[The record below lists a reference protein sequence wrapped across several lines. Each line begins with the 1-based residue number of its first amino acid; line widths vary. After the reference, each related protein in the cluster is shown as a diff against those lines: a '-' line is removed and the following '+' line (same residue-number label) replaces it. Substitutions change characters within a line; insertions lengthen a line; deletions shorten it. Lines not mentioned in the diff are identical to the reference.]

1 MLHDQFGQGA
11 VKPEDLLSEE
21 QGDTGQARRVYAL
34 NGLKPEVVAVAFAKC
49 SRSPKP
55 FDEIAREVDETSSAE
70 FHDKWVVGYGH
81 ASVAE
86 HAVLHVAFENVS
98 NVAAKVIEDNRL
110 ASFTEKST
118 RYQVIDKN
126 RYVRPKKV
134 ADSDLA
140 PTYLDALNHLFDVY
154 AAAMGPLTELMT
166 AKFPK
171 KPGQSD
177 KLYRSI
183 TKARVCDVA
192 RYLLPAA
199 TCTNIG
205 MTLNARGFE
214 WAVTKFL
221 SHPLEEVQEIG
232 RELKEAGLK
241 VTPTLI
247 KYADR
252 NAYLAETYGAMR
264 ALATEWAKD
273 LPAPDAAEPVRIVD
287 YDREAENKLVA
298 SLLYRHLQHPYEQIL
313 ERVRVMPSDA
323 KARIIDEALARRGP
337 HDQPVREF
345 EHCYYTFDVLMDFG
359 AFRDVQR
366 HRMATQTNQDITCAH
381 GYDVPPEIVEAGLET
396 PFRGAME
403 RAAEAF
409 ARISARFPE
418 EAQYVVPM
426 AFRKRVLITWNL
438 RELHH
443 FIPLRSGKKG
453 HPSYRRIAQLCFR
466 KLEELQ
472 PSLAKFVRCDLS
484 EEHVSTVGTK
494 VKSEAALD

>member
-1 MLHDQFGQGA
+1 M
-11 VKPEDLLSEE
+11 
-21 QGDTGQARRVYAL
+21 
-34 NGLKPEVVAVAFAKC
+34 
-49 SRSPKP
+49 PK
-55 FDEIAREVDETSSAE
+55 
-70 FHDKWVVGYGH
+70 
-81 ASVAE
+81 
-86 HAVLHVAFENVS
+86 
-98 NVAAKVIEDNRL
+98 
-110 ASFTEKST
+110 
-118 RYQVIDKN
+118 
-126 RYVRPKKV
+126 
-134 ADSDLA
+134 
-140 PTYLDALNHLFDVY
+140 
-154 AAAMGPLTELMT
+154 LTELMKT
-166 AKFPK
+166 KFPK
-171 KPGQSD
+171 KEAQSD
-177 KLYRSI
+177 KLYSSI

-221 SHPLEEVQEIG
+221 SHPLEEMREIG
-232 RELKEAGLK
+232 AELKEAGLK

-264 ALATEWAKD
+264 KVASEWAKD
-273 LPAPDAAEPVRIVD
+273 LPAPDPAEPVRIVD

-298 SLLYRHLQHPYEQIL
+298 SLLYRHLQHPFEQII
-313 ERVRVMPSDA
+313 ERVRVMPKEEKD
-323 KARIIDEALARRGP
+323 RIIDEALSRRGGY
-337 HDQPVREF
+337 DQPIREF
-345 EHCYYTFDVLMDFG
+345 EHCYYTFDILMDYG

-366 HRMATQTNQDITCAH
+366 HRMATQTNQDVTVAH
-381 GYDVPPEIVEAGLET
+381 GYDVPEEIVEAGLEST
-396 PFRGAME
+396 FREALE
-403 RAAEAF
+403 RAAEAH
-409 ARISARFPE
+409 AKIHARFPE

-472 PSLAKFVRCDLS
+472 PSLAKFIRCDLS